1 MICENFF
8 SLSHYSIFLII
19 YHFGKSENLGHQP
32 EAPKTNSASRLRCIA
47 LPASPLNPTLGALL
61 QTMMIDDNGNSGSDG
76 CRWLQVQGRDGRLR
90 ISGQGLTIIGQLVIY
105 GSRIRVL
112 VNGVATTCAASVTAA
127 AGYLPGAAPICRH
140 DERLAVRRRLPVSC
154 SRHSSQPYSTTA
166 TTSAT
171 DRQYSLVVLHTT
183 LCIPNA
189 SAMPRYRKK

>member
-1 MICENFF
+1 M
-8 SLSHYSIFLII
+8 
-19 YHFGKSENLGHQP
+19 
-32 EAPKTNSASRLRCIA
+32 T
-47 LPASPLNPTLGALL
+47 
-61 QTMMIDDNGNSGSDG
+61 IDDNGNGGSDG
-76 CRWLQVQGRDGRLR
+76 GCRCRDVLG
-90 ISGQGLTIIGQLVIY
+90 SAAGANDHWSF

-112 VNGVATTCAASVTAA
+112 VNGIATTCAASVTAA

-171 DRQYSLVVLHTT
+171 DRQYNLVVLHTT

-189 SAMPRYRKK
+189 TAMPRYRKK